1 SEPDDLPLAAEFP
14 AATRAQWLALVERVL
29 KGAPFDTLTSHSAD
43 GLAID
48 PLHAR
53 APQAARA
60 AAPARRWQVMG
71 RGDHPGPAK
80 ANAQALEE
88 LEGGANGLVL
98 VGADSIGSHGYG
110 LMPDTDTFAAVLE
123 GVHLDAG
130 ISIEVDVGA
139 QTALLPFMLARMVHE
154 RK

>member
-1 SEPDDLPLAAEFP
+1 EFP

-29 KGAPFDTLTSHSAD
+29 KGAPFDTLTSRTAD

-48 PLHAR
+48 PLYER
-53 APQAARA
+53 ASQAARV

-71 RGDHPGPAK
+71 RVDHPDPAA
-80 ANAQALEE
+80 ANKQALEE

-98 VGADSIGSHGYG
+98 VGADSVSAHGYG
-110 LMPDTDTFAAVLE
+110 IKPDLGAVMRILD

-130 ISIEVDVGA
+130 ISIEFDIGEQGA
-139 QTALLPFMLARMVHE
+139 MLALGFAVTLIGE
-154 RK
+154 GKLTPEAIN